1 MKKNVSKVPTKTKMS
16 LYNFPTLRLDVS
28 SLFHLKYILFTLT
41 IECGSYFNI
50 SINRRIYFIVV
61 STGLHFN
68 L

>member
-28 SLFHLKYILFTLT
+28 SFPRKYILFTLK
-41 IECGSYFNI
+41 IECGSYFNV
-50 SINRRIYFIVV
+50 SINRKIYFIVV